1 SLRSFLAG
9 LRSALGMR
17 PSLRIPIPLS
27 LMRAGASVAQLSPHS
42 LLDRETLAMLQL
54 GAVADAG
61 ATRELLGRNPREVG
75 EFVPS
80 QSRAAAAMR
89 ARLSWLLPT
98 LRVSI
103 AIVWLWTGVVSL
115 GLYPRSDSYLLLER
129 AGVSQA
135 LAPAMLLG
143 AALFNLALGFA
154 TLLMRRRRILWL
166 VQIALILTYTAII
179 TFRLPEFWLHP
190 YGPLLKNLP

>member
-1 SLRSFLAG
+1 
-9 LRSALGMR
+9 
-17 PSLRIPIPLS
+17 
-27 LMRAGASVAQLSPHS
+27 
-42 LLDRETLAMLQL
+42 
-54 GAVADAG
+54 
-61 ATRELLGRNPREVG
+61 
-75 EFVPS
+75 
-80 QSRAAAAMR
+80 

-143 AALFNLALGFA
+143 AALLNLALGFA
-154 TLLMRRRRILWL
+154 ALLMRRRRILWL

-190 YGPLLKNLP
+190 YGPLLKNLPMLAAIYLLYEMEAD